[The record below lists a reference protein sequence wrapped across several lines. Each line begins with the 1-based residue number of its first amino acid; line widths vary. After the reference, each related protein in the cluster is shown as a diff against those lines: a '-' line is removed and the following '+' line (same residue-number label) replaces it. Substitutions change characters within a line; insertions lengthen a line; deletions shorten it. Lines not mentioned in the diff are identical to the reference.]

1 MQLDSLHQR
10 SIIQLGYLY
19 YITGR
24 LKESEVFF
32 QLAYKIDP
40 TDNYV
45 LNCLACLYGLLNQV
59 DKAFTYLNLALEQ
72 GWNNIEQL
80 EKDDDLLI
88 LRNQKEKW
96 NALMKK
102 YFPENSNKLI

>member
-1 MQLDSLHQR
+1 M
-10 SIIQLGYLY
+10 
-19 YITGR
+19 
-24 LKESEVFF
+24 
-32 QLAYKIDP
+32 AYKIDP
-40 TDNYV
+40 TVNYV
-45 LNCLACLYGLLNQV
+45 PNVKWLHGLLNQV

-102 YFPENSNKLI
+102 YFPEKFK

>member
-1 MQLDSLHQR
+1 MVLKRAIQLDSLHQR

-24 LKESEVFF
+24 LKESELFF

-45 LNCLACLYGLLNQV
+45 LNCLACYT
-59 DKAFTYLNLALEQ
+59 AF
-72 GWNNIEQL
+72 
-80 EKDDDLLI
+80 
-88 LRNQKEKW
+88 
-96 NALMKK
+96 
-102 YFPENSNKLI
+102 SNEIRHLHI

>member
-1 MQLDSLHQR
+1 MCIRDS
-10 SIIQLGYLY
+10 GYLY

-24 LKESEVFF
+24 LKESLEFF
-32 QLAYKIDP
+32 QLSYKIDP

-45 LNCLACLYGLLNQV
+45 LNSLACLYGHLNQV
-59 DKAFTYLNLALEQ
+59 EKAFTYLNLALEQ

-80 EKDDDLLI
+80 ENDDDLLL

-96 NALMKK
+96 KALMEK
-102 YFPENSNKLI
+102 YFPDKMKNEK